1 MTDAKAKFEIRPF
14 AKLGAANHGWLDA
27 HHHFSFGNYHDAAR
41 MNWGAIRVW
50 NDDVIAPQSGFPPH
64 PHADMEIITYVRT
77 GAITHKDS
85 LGNEGRTAAGDVQV
99 MSAGSG
105 IRHAEYN
112 LENEPTTLF
121 QIWII
126 PNRTGGEPSW
136 GAKPFPKS
144 DRTGAWQILASGFD
158 EDDDA
163 LSIRHAHRHER
174 RAELADLRREAEP
187 VAQRVQG
194 HRSTLQLTMSAGLA
208 PRQPAARPQ
217 GEDEAGEQDQEE
229 QDGRD
234 DRKFHERQGACPA
247 AFAKP
252 KPPVPTNKKPAGG
265 RVCGRARRRLSATCS
280 RSRRAWS
287 RPSWRAGS

>member
-1 MTDAKAKFEIRPF
+1 
-14 AKLGAANHGWLDA
+14 
-27 HHHFSFGNYHDAAR
+27 
-41 MNWGAIRVW
+41 
-50 NDDVIAPQSGFPPH
+50 
-64 PHADMEIITYVRT
+64 MEIITYVRT

-144 DRTGAWQILASGFD
+144 DRAGAWQILASGFD

-163 LSIRHAHRHER
+163 LSIRTDARVLGATIKAGESLEYAVGANRHAYMVPATGAIEIDGQ
-174 RAELADLRREAEP
+174 RAHARDGVAIGEGTVTINAIEDAEI
-187 VAQRVQG
+187 VLVD
-194 HRSTLQLTMSAGLA
+194 S
-208 PRQPAARPQ
+208 RQPTSALA
-217 GEDEAGEQDQEE
+217 
-229 QDGRD
+229 
-234 DRKFHERQGACPA
+234 ER
-247 AFAKP
+247 
-252 KPPVPTNKKPAGG
+252 
-265 RVCGRARRRLSATCS
+265 L
-280 RSRRAWS
+280 
-287 RPSWRAGS
+287 